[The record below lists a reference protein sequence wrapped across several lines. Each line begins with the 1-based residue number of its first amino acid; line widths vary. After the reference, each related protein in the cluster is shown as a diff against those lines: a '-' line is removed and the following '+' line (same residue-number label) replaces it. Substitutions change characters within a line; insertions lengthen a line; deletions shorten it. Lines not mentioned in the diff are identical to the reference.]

1 LFEGVLGIKKATFG
15 LDIGHAT
22 MKMVQVKGAGPTARL
37 LGAVE
42 VAVPEN
48 SVTKDGIREKDKL
61 AKMIQAAVGEAK
73 PSAISA
79 KIVSSALPESL
90 VFTKLI
96 DLPQMTKKELE
107 KNIPYQATEFFPI
120 PVEETYMDWQVV
132 GTLPNN
138 SIEVLVVAA
147 PRVLVD
153 NLVETVKLA
162 GFELMGLE
170 TKPIAVIRALVRSRE
185 PGPVVLVDIGATNTS
200 LICFDQG
207 TLKLTSTVT
216 FGGDEI
222 KQDPAETIKNLAS
235 EVLHVVKYYQNRLG
249 QAQVFKK
256 ILLAGG
262 GANIHQVPIVL
273 QQLTKIKTEVSQ
285 PLIKVKNYD
294 PKYAAAIGLALKE
307 ISYND

>member
-1 LFEGVLGIKKATFG
+1 MFETVLGIKKPTFG

-22 MKMVQVKGAGPTARL
+22 MKMVQVKGAGATARL
-37 LGAVE
+37 AGAVE

-48 SVTKDGIREKDKL
+48 SVTKDGIREKKKL
-61 AKMIQAAVGEAK
+61 AEMIKAAVKEAR
-73 PSAISA
+73 PASIGA

-96 DLPQMTKKELE
+96 DLPQMTQKELE
-107 KNIPYQATEFFPI
+107 KNIPYQATEFFPL

-132 GTLPNN
+132 GTLPND

-147 PRVLVD
+147 PRILVD
-153 NLVETVKLA
+153 HLIETVRLA

-170 TKPIAVIRALVRSRE
+170 TKPIALIRALVKTKE
-185 PGPVVLVDIGATNTS
+185 PGPIVLIDIGATNTA

-207 TLKLTSTVT
+207 TLKLTSTLT
-216 FGGDEI
+216 FGGDKI
-222 KQDPAETIKNLAS
+222 KLEPAESIKNLS
-235 EVLHVVKYYQNRLG
+235 TEVMHLIKYYQNRLG

-256 ILLAGG
+256 IVLAGG

-273 QQLTKIKTEVSQ
+273 QSLLKIKTEVGQ
-285 PLIKVKNYD
+285 PLIRLKNYD
-294 PKYAAAIGLALKE
+294 PKYAVSIGLAMKE
-307 ISYND
+307 IT

>member
-1 LFEGVLGIKKATFG
+1 MFETVLGIKKPTFG

-22 MKMVQVKGAGPTARL
+22 MKMVQVKGMGPTAHL

-48 SVTKDGIREKDKL
+48 SITKDGIKEKKKL
-61 AKMIQAAVGEAK
+61 AEIIKAAVKEAN
-73 PSAISA
+73 PSSISA

-96 DLPQMTKKELE
+96 DLPQMTKKELD
-107 KNIPYQATEFFPI
+107 KNIPYQATEFFPL

-147 PRVLVD
+147 PRVLID
-153 NLVETVKLA
+153 NLIETVKLA

-170 TKPIAVIRALVRSRE
+170 TKPIAVIRALVKNHE
-185 PGPVVLVDIGATNTS
+185 PGPIILVDIGATNSS

-216 FGGDEI
+216 LGGEQI
-222 KQDPAETIKNLAS
+222 KTEPAETIKNLAS
-235 EVLHVVKYYQNRLG
+235 EVLHLLKYYQNRLG

-256 ILLAGG
+256 IILAGG
-262 GANIHQVPIVL
+262 GANIHQVPLVI
-273 QQLTKIKTEVSQ
+273 QQLTKIKTEVGQ
-285 PLIKVKNYD
+285 PLIRLKNYD

-307 ISYND
+307 ITYG

>member
-1 LFEGVLGIKKATFG
+1 MFEGILGIKKATFG

-22 MKMVQVKGAGPTARL
+22 MKMVQVKGTGVTARL
-37 LGAVE
+37 AGAVE

-48 SVTKDGIREKDKL
+48 SITKEGIKEKK
-61 AKMIQAAVGEAK
+61 KIAAIIKAAIGEAK
-73 PSAISA
+73 PSPISA
-79 KIVSSALPESL
+79 KIVASALPESL

-107 KNIPYQATEFFPI
+107 KNIPYQATEFFPL

-147 PRVLVD
+147 PRVLVND
-153 NLVETVKLA
+153 LTETVKLA

-170 TKPIAVIRALVRSRE
+170 TKPIALIRALMRTKE
-185 PGPVVLVDIGATNTS
+185 PGPVILIDIGATNTA

-207 TLKLTSTVT
+207 TLKLTSTLT

-222 KQDPAETIKNLAS
+222 KLEPAEKIKDLSA
-235 EVLHVVKYYQNRLG
+235 EVIHLIKYYQNRLG

-256 ILLAGG
+256 IILAGG

-273 QQLTKIKTEVSQ
+273 QQLVKIKTEVGQ
-285 PLIKVKNYD
+285 PLIHLKNYD
-294 PKYAAAIGLALKE
+294 PKYAASIGLAMKE
-307 ISYND
+307 ITYE

>member
-1 LFEGVLGIKKATFG
+1 MFETVLGIKKPTFG

-37 LGAVE
+37 AGAVE
-42 VAVPEN
+42 VAVPEK
-48 SVTKDGIREKDKL
+48 SITKDGIKEKKKL
-61 AKMIQAAVGEAK
+61 AEIIKAAVGEAK
-73 PSAISA
+73 PASITA

-96 DLPQMTKKELE
+96 DLPQMTHKELA
-107 KNIPYQATEFFPI
+107 KNIPYQATEFFPL

-138 SIEVLVVAA
+138 SLEVLVVAA

-153 NLVETVKLA
+153 HLTETVKLA

-170 TKPIAVIRALVRSRE
+170 TKPIALIRALMKPKE
-185 PGPVVLVDIGATNTS
+185 PGPVVLIDIGATNTA

-207 TLKLTSTVT
+207 TLKLTSTLT
-216 FGGDEI
+216 FGGDQI
-222 KQDPAETIKNLAS
+222 KLEPAESIKNLS
-235 EVLHVVKYYQNRLG
+235 TEVMHLIKYYQNRLG

-256 ILLAGG
+256 IILAGG
-262 GANIHQVPIVL
+262 GANIHQVTIVL
-273 QQLTKIKTEVSQ
+273 QQLLKIKTEVGQ
-285 PLIKVKNYD
+285 PLIRLKNYD
-294 PKYAAAIGLALKE
+294 PKFAASIGLAMKE
-307 ISYND
+307 ITYG